1 MAILITNA
9 KASIDELADR
19 LLTSRASSGQ
29 RAAAVRALK
38 AANPGLTGAVA
49 KGTPVVLPEL
59 PHLRAKL
66 DAGSL
71 VAGDRLSDVEAVVA
85 PLPDAVAELS
95 SRAKARSTRLLGDIK
110 KLTKVAEDA
119 QVKRFLTQNRA
130 TAAADRAKAEA
141 KEAAALAKAFSDAA
155 PRWSEELA
163 KLKALLLRTG

>member
-1 MAILITNA
+1 MPILITNK
-9 KASIDELADR
+9 KASLDELAGR
-19 LLTSRASSGQ
+19 LLTSKASSGQ
-29 RAAAVRALK
+29 RAAAVRALQ

-66 DAGSL
+66 DAGTL
-71 VAGDRLSDVEAVVA
+71 MTGERLGDVEAVMA
-85 PLPDAVAELS
+85 PLPHAVAELS
-95 SRAKARSTRLLGDIK
+95 ATAKARSTRLLGDLK
-110 KLTKVAEDA
+110 KVRVVAEDA
-119 QVKRFLTQNRA
+119 QVKRFLTPKRA
-130 TAAADRAKAEA
+130 TDAADRAKAEA